1 MSIPPFHKFFLPF
14 LQQLQDE
21 QPRRLSEIIENLC
34 FVFEINEEDRTKL
47 NDSGQQTIVE
57 RRIGWA
63 GSYLKHALLVT
74 KPKRGWYKISERG
87 LAVLKENP
95 KSIDVPYLMRFEE
108 FVQFHKPKSSSTD
121 TVMVTP
127 SIETTPEELLEQTHL
142 RLKDEFAYDLLEQI
156 KTQSPQF
163 FENLVVNL
171 LLAMGY
177 GGSLQD
183 AGKVVGKSGDGGID
197 GIINED
203 RLGLNKIYIQ
213 AKRWGNNPVGR
224 PDIQAFSGALDMHQ
238 SQRGIF
244 ITTSY
249 FTSDAV
255 DFVNRISKRIILI
268 DGTQL
273 TRLMME
279 YGVGVR
285 IRNTFHV
292 YEIDE
297 NVFSDYELH

>member
-1 MSIPPFHKFFLPF
+1 MSNIPVFHKFLLPF
-14 LQQLQDE
+14 LKLLEDG
-21 QPRRLSEIIENLC
+21 QPHHLDEIINDLC
-34 FVFEINEEDRTKL
+34 LTLQINEEDRTKL
-47 NDSGQQTIVE
+47 VSSGQQTIISN
-57 RRIGWA
+57 RISWA

-74 KPKRGWYKISERG
+74 KPKRAWYQISERG
-87 LAVLKENP
+87 LNVLIENP
-95 KSIDVPYLMRFEE
+95 KSIDIQYLTRFEE
-108 FVQFHKPKSSSTD
+108 FALFMKPKSSSSD
-121 TVMVTP
+121 VVVSP

-156 KTQSPQF
+156 KIQSPQF
-163 FENLVVNL
+163 FENLVLNL

-203 RLGLNKIYIQ
+203 RLGLSKIYVQ
-213 AKRWGNNPVGR
+213 AKRWQGTVGR
-224 PDIQAFSGALDMHQ
+224 PEIQAFSGALDMHQ

-244 ITTSY
+244 ITTSH
-249 FTSDAV
+249 FTQDAL
-255 DFVNRISKRIILI
+255 DFVNRIAKRIVLI

-273 TRLMME
+273 TRLMIE

-285 IRNTFHV
+285 IRNTFHI
-292 YEIDE
+292 YEVDE
-297 NVFSDYELH
+297 NIFSDYELR